1 MKKSAV
7 EEDPQKSPEKIKK
20 NEPLEKLKST
30 ESLKRDRPQNKPETR
45 TKYIKTAL
53 QIAKNESLKT
63 GIPKNRPKLKNLTS
77 EWILRRPKQNR
88 ITSNKN

>member
-1 MKKSAV
+1 MDTRKNRTRMKKSAV

-30 ESLKRDRPQNKPETR
+30 ESLKRDSPQNKPETR
-45 TKYIKTAL
+45 TKYIKTVL

-63 GIPKNRPKLKNLTS
+63 GMPKNRPKLKNLTS
-77 EWILRRPKQNR
+77 EWIL
-88 ITSNKN
+88 